1 MLTWKIIN
9 FQKTLSKLFDSLR
22 HTYMVTEASVLQSAS
37 QCQPLQAF
45 IMQHYGFRFDTHI
58 VTERRA
64 PEIVRPFCTAALP
77 APSLSGLSLLIAP
90 PLLFTPPL
98 LLL

>member
-9 FQKTLSKLFDSLR
+9 FQKTLGKLFDSLR

-45 IMQHYGFRFDTHI
+45 IMQHYGFRI
-58 VTERRA
+58 VLT
-64 PEIVRPFCTAALP
+64 
-77 APSLSGLSLLIAP
+77 LSLREEHLRP
-90 PLLFTPPL
+90 
-98 LLL
+98 